1 MDLSSAWQSL
11 LTGASAANHL
21 WSAIPA
27 EVWVV
32 LYALWITSAI
42 IFILLQRRPPTTT
55 LAWTMAFMM
64 LPFIG
69 ALVYAAF
76 GPRRLMRRRMRRTL
90 AKDLAA
96 NLVPGAV
103 AEFPEKLADRHWLA
117 ALARVA
123 SSGGD
128 GPPRPAQW
136 VRIFG
141 DGDSTYAAI
150 EAAVDKAREQIHIEF
165 YIYEPDAVGTRL
177 RDALTIRARAG
188 VAVRVLVDA
197 LGSKNAGTKFWQP
210 LRDAG
215 GEVRYFNPLRLL
227 KLRPGTLNFR
237 THRKIVVVDG
247 LHAFTG
253 GINVSAGNSTM
264 SSGGT
269 AWRDTHIEF
278 AGAPAMDLQL
288 VFLEDW
294 LFAGTANNKSVDRDQ
309 ALIRAPHDIQR
320 WFPVPPQADGP
331 WVQIIDSGPDEATPD
346 IHRYF
351 FTAMASARRRLWITT
366 PYFVPDEPIITAL
379 VTAAARGVDVRIIVP
394 RMGDS
399 RLVTA
404 AASTF
409 ADEVAAEGV
418 KVYEYQPRMIHS
430 KTIVV
435 DDELAI
441 IGTANMDN
449 RSFRLNFEVVAA
461 IYDRDVAAELA
472 VMFEEDLEFT
482 EPVKRETR
490 SRGFVPRVLASAAR
504 LFAPLL

>member
-1 MDLSSAWQSL
+1 MDLTIAWQSL
-11 LTGASAANHL
+11 RAAASTANQFWH
-21 WSAIPA
+21 AIPA
-27 EVWVV
+27 EFWVA
-32 LYALWITSAI
+32 LYALWITAAV

-55 LAWTMAFMM
+55 LAWTIAFMT
-64 LPFIG
+64 LPFVG

-76 GPRRLMRRRMRRTL
+76 GPRRLLRRRMRRTL

-96 NLVPGAV
+96 NLVPGALT
-103 AEFPEKLADRHWLA
+103 EFPEKLADRHWLA

-123 SSGGD
+123 SSAGD
-128 GPPRPAQW
+128 GPPRPSQR
-136 VRIFG
+136 VRLFG

-150 EAAVDKAREQIHIEF
+150 EAAVAKAREQIHIEY
-165 YIYEPDAVGTRL
+165 YIYEPDAVGVRL
-177 RDALTIRARAG
+177 RDALVVRARAG

-197 LGSKNAGTKFWQP
+197 LGSKNAGTRFWQP
-210 LRDAG
+210 LCDAG

-227 KLRPGTLNFR
+227 RLQPGTLNFR
-237 THRKIVVVDG
+237 THRKIVVIDG

-253 GINVSAGNSTM
+253 GINVSAGNSAL
-264 SSGGT
+264 SSGGS

-278 AGAPAMDLQL
+278 VGAPAMDLQL

-294 LFAGTANNKSVDRDQ
+294 LFAGTANNISVGRDR
-309 ALIRAPHDIQR
+309 ALIQAPTDIQR
-320 WFPVPPQADGP
+320 WFPAPPAADGP
-331 WVQIIDSGPDEATPD
+331 WVQIIDSGPDEPTPD
-346 IHRYF
+346 IHRFF

-394 RMGDS
+394 RQGDS

-418 KVYEYQPRMIHS
+418 KVYEYQPRMIHA

-441 IGTANMDN
+441 VGTANMDN
-449 RSFRLNFEVVAA
+449 RSFRLNFEVIAA
-461 IYDRDVAAELA
+461 IYDREVAAELA
-472 VMFEEDLEFT
+472 MMFESDLKLT
-482 EPVKRETR
+482 APVRPETR